1 MTLHNVAGLVGQTHV
16 LARDGTRLSI
26 RSFGDGP
33 ALLFVASWALHG
45 AMWDYQ
51 VSHFSDLGY
60 RCITLDRRGHGG
72 SDVPP
77 SGYDMDTLA
86 DDLDAVIRTLDL
98 SEVGIVA
105 HSMGAAETIRYLSR
119 HGSTRIRKVAMLAPL
134 APFIRLT
141 DDNEYGVPDEFLE
154 ATVARY
160 KTDFAAWAYELQPGF
175 FTPSTSMPLQEK
187 LTRQLLDTPVPV
199 AIRCFRTFSGTD
211 LRPDL
216 HKIDRPVL
224 ILHGGRDCQAPLVM
238 TGERLGAGIKGA
250 VLKVYADAPHG
261 IWVTHLKQVNADLEA
276 FLAA

>member
-1 MTLHNVAGLVGQTHV
+1 MTVYHVAGSASQAHV
-16 LARDGTRLSI
+16 RAHDGARLSI

-33 ALLFVASWALHG
+33 PLLFVASWALHG

-60 RCITLDRRGHGG
+60 RCVTVDRRGHGQ

-86 DDLDAVIRTLDL
+86 DDLDAVMRTLDL

-119 HGSTRIRKVAMLAPL
+119 HGSARVRKIAMLAPL

-141 DDNEYGVPDEFLE
+141 EDNEYGVPAEFLD

-160 KTDFAAWAYELQPGF
+160 KADFAAWAYELQPGF
-175 FTPSTSMPLQEK
+175 FTSPTSMPLQEK
-187 LTRQLLDTPVPV
+187 LTRQLLATPVPV

-211 LRPDL
+211 LRPEL
-216 HKIDRPVL
+216 GKIDRPVL
-224 ILHGGRDCQAPLVM
+224 ILHGGKDYQAPLNI
-238 TGERLGAGIKGA
+238 TGERLAAGIRNA
-250 VLKVYADAPHG
+250 VLKVYPDAPHG
-261 IWVTHLKQVNADLEA
+261 IWVTHLSQVNADLEA